1 MFSLDICT
9 SVGLGGLCAVVL
21 VSSFGFA
28 FVFAFV
34 FVFVF
39 VFDKGA
45 LLGER
50 RGACLMPFVDAF

>member
-1 MFSLDICT
+1 MIM
-9 SVGLGGLCAVVL
+9 VVCINTL
-21 VSSFGFA
+21 A
-28 FVFAFV
+28 FVWNFHNVALVFA